1 MVSRRW
7 TLDGTKRANSRTIG
21 TGSRPLK
28 SEFKTEVLRG
38 SAAYGIET
46 ECFPDQVDTRVKS
59 SRHESGLESQLWR
72 NYTSNRPNRQVN
84 SGLLSDSGGSGGI
97 SPRKICDSE
106 ERKTAKTA
114 RHLLP

>member
-84 SGLLSDSGGSGGI
+84 SGLLSDSGGSG
-97 SPRKICDSE
+97 
-106 ERKTAKTA
+106 
-114 RHLLP
+114 